1 MQIYNFFY
9 NLAVISNFLHFFSF
23 YLKDFSLRIHTDSD
37 PYNSGCIFVKILQAK
52 LITFNFL
59 SLTSTPKV
67 VAEIYKKDI
76 KGSGFSIKRIMM
88 LEFSQYLENFLWP
101 NFEATKEPS
110 LAHVMSIVLSVNE
123 KFRERV
129 PAWAAF
135 QYRPD
140 QFPALFQVEDSGR
153 TDSQCFGSIFIE
165 SGSSQKSESGSG
177 S

>member
-1 MQIYNFFY
+1 M
-9 NLAVISNFLHFFSF
+9 
-23 YLKDFSLRIHTDSD
+23 
-37 PYNSGCIFVKILQAK
+37 
-52 LITFNFL
+52 
-59 SLTSTPKV
+59 

-110 LAHVMSIVLSVNE
+110 LAHVMSIVLIVNE

-153 TDSQCFGSIFIE
+153 TVSQCFGSIFIE
-165 SGSSQKSESGSG
+165 SGSSQKSGSG